1 MSTFQ
6 VGVKPSE
13 AKQVL
18 PVEAY
23 TSQEWFDRE
32 QKELFS
38 RVWTFACTM
47 DDVKNPG
54 DYKTVQVGL
63 YPMVIVHGHDGEVR
77 AFHNI
82 CRHRGSQLLENGSG
96 QIKRTMVCAYHR
108 WAYNTDGTLRGVP
121 QDKILFGEKGVSKC
135 DHSLKVGAIGNYRN
149 LLFINPQENPE
160 ETFADYLSNLPDN
173 TWPAKTENLM
183 TVARFNWTMKC
194 NWKVFVEN
202 AQDGYHL
209 MHLHKNTLG
218 GPGVDGQRWRPL
230 GRHWNWQGL
239 NPIMSEEAIAE
250 ATKKMTTGQKVKASI
265 ASILGD
271 WQPMEG
277 TDLETY
283 GGEVF
288 GFFPTFLIQP
298 LIDNVGFAK
307 LTPVSPTETLFEGW
321 VMMAPFKNEKER
333 KARLK
338 TLLSFAPMPEVEF
351 DENGLANGGK
361 PITLEEFPV
370 HPLESGN
377 FHAEDVWQ
385 VEMVQNAMASPAFE
399 VGPLSN
405 GEGETALT
413 YFQQNILD
421 YVPVKK
427 SQSS

>member
-1 MSTFQ
+1 
-6 VGVKPSE
+6 
-13 AKQVL
+13 
-18 PVEAY
+18 
-23 TSQEWFDRE
+23 
-32 QKELFS
+32 
-38 RVWTFACTM
+38 
-47 DDVKNPG
+47 
-54 DYKTVQVGL
+54 
-63 YPMVIVHGHDGEVR
+63 
-77 AFHNI
+77 
-82 CRHRGSQLLENGSG
+82 
-96 QIKRTMVCAYHR
+96 
-108 WAYNTDGTLRGVP
+108 
-121 QDKILFGEKGVSKC
+121 
-135 DHSLKVGAIGNYRN
+135 
-149 LLFINPQENPE
+149 
-160 ETFADYLSNLPDN
+160 
-173 TWPAKTENLM
+173 M